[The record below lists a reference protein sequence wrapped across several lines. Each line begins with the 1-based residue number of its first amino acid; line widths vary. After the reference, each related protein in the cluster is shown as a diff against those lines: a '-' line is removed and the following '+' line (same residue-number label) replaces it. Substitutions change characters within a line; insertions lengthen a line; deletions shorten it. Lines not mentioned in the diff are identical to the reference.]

1 MPSSL
6 RRRDEKE
13 VHYLETSLRA
23 NSKHFTPLPHARTFM
38 VRGELFI
45 GVFLC
50 VFFSKQNHRTLQPS
64 LRKQVWLRV
73 SQSQKGNGINARI
86 LLNSNGCQLM
96 FTVNGN
102 FGLDLGSCLGIF
114 FVSTHCLHRQI
125 NDILMLLNNV

>member
-6 RRRDEKE
+6 KRRDEKE

-23 NSKHFTPLPHARTFM
+23 KSKHFTPLPHARTFM

-45 GVFLC
+45 GVF
-50 VFFSKQNHRTLQPS
+50 FFFKQSHGALQPS

-86 LLNSNGCQLM
+86 LLNSTGCQLM
-96 FTVNGN
+96 FSVNGN

-114 FVSTHCLHRQI
+114 FVSSTHCLHRQI
-125 NDILMLLNNV
+125 NVILMLLNNV